1 MNDKQEECGRTNALR
16 QDRCSGRQKTRAAP
30 LPPSNYPAEIKN
42 IFQIDM
48 INWSE
53 CRGLVPAGQKGN
65 YHVHLSLSYPPL
77 RVFLFLVFHNL
88 SGSARTEDTVR
99 WPPRRDT

>member
-53 CRGLVPAGQKGN
+53 CRATGSCGQKGN
-65 YHVHLSLSYPPL
+65 YHVHLSLSYRPL
-77 RVFLFLVFHNL
+77 RDFSFF
-88 SGSARTEDTVR
+88 SIS
-99 WPPRRDT
+99 